1 MLKDTGAKEL
11 NYPSY
16 LLINYQ
22 KVGGVKLSKTKSFC
36 ISKKSVMAAW
46 EKVKDNKGTYGV
58 DLESIADF
66 ESNLKDNLYKLW
78 NRMSSGSYFPPAVR
92 GVEIP
97 KRDGSKSHRLL
108 SIPTVSDR
116 VVQAVVKS
124 PDSKRR
130 WDID

>member
-1 MLKDTGAKEL
+1 MKVLKDTGAKGL

-58 DLESIADF
+58 DLESITDF
-66 ESNLKDNLYKLW
+66 ESNLKDNLYK
-78 NRMSSGSYFPPAVR
+78 MCKAYSFF
-92 GVEIP
+92 
-97 KRDGSKSHRLL
+97 LL
-108 SIPTVSDR
+108 IHLNFMEDYCL
-116 VVQAVVKS
+116 
-124 PDSKRR
+124 
-130 WDID
+130 